1 MYVNEMINFEMIG
14 LLFGENRKKCDYS
27 ETFMLQSVF
36 SRLIIINQVC
46 I

>member
-14 LLFGENRKKCDYS
+14 LLFGENRKKCDYL
-27 ETFMLQSVF
+27 ETVKLQSMF
-36 SRLIIINQVC
+36 SRLIIINQIC

>member
-1 MYVNEMINFEMIG
+1 MYVNEMINFEVIG
-14 LLFGENRKKCDYS
+14 LLFGEKYKKWDYS